1 MIFYIFCYICSERQF
16 TIISSCIK
24 KWELQPDP
32 SHPSISPP
40 CPLGPHHHGCFRW
53 RPFVIIEDNSTPHP
67 VYFIFNRIK
76 ESCMYCNILVA
87 FLFHLN
93 HNKLWAL
100 YMKCF
105 FRSTMWNMPKL
116 PWEVTLGIGEGLK
129 LNLLHPGGTLTHS
142 PPQNCFLILGHW
154 DKAHFNKQA
163 HHSDVQ
169 NVDSSHAPSNSFQV
183 MCSAAMVTGALT
195 CLPLKLRREVTWEWL
210 RRISSWLRLLF
221 LCQKYL
227 STFRQLVQLT
237 TICILMIVSQRCWQ
251 SIPFFVCMTC
261 QSHLKEEWLLLAFH
275 VLKAI
280 LSLTDNDF
288 TPHCHLAS

>member
-1 MIFYIFCYICSERQF
+1 
-16 TIISSCIK
+16 
-24 KWELQPDP
+24 
-32 SHPSISPP
+32 
-40 CPLGPHHHGCFRW
+40 
-53 RPFVIIEDNSTPHP
+53 
-67 VYFIFNRIK
+67 
-76 ESCMYCNILVA
+76 
-87 FLFHLN
+87 
-93 HNKLWAL
+93 
-100 YMKCF
+100 MKCRF
-105 FRSTMWNMPKL
+105 FRSAMWNMPKL

-129 LNLLHPGGTLTHS
+129 LNLLHPGGTS
-142 PPQNCFLILGHW
+142 PTLLLKNCFLILGHW
-154 DKAHFNKQA
+154 DKVHFNKQA

-169 NVDSSHAPSNSFQV
+169 NVDSSHAPSNSFPV

-237 TICILMIVSQRCWQ
+237 TICILMTVSQRCWQ
-251 SIPFFVCMTC
+251 SIPFFVCMTS